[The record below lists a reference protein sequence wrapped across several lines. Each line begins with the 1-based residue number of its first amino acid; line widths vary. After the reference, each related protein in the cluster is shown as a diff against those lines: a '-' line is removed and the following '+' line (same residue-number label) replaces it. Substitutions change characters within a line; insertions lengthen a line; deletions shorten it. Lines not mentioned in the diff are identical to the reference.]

1 MKKIFP
7 YIKPQIFA
15 IIIGLT
21 IKFIGT
27 IMDLFLPY
35 ILAYIID
42 DVVPTG
48 NINEVYFWGIAMLI
62 VSAIALIGNIVANR
76 MAAKVA
82 RNATRA
88 IRHDL
93 FTKISYLSSS
103 EIDSFT
109 IPSLEARLTSDT
121 YHLHHM
127 IGMMQ
132 RMGVRAPILLIGG
145 LIIAFSLEPAL
156 ALVLLCLLPF
166 MGYSVWTISKKGVPL
181 YSSLQ
186 SSVDNMIRAVREHAS
201 GIRVIKALS
210 KVDYE
215 KERFD
220 EANRDVVKNEKR
232 AGLTMAL
239 TNPVMNIFLNTG
251 LTLVILVGAYRVNAG
266 VSETGKI
273 IAFLSYFTIILNAM
287 MSITRI
293 FVMTSKGSA
302 SAKRIGDVLSS
313 PGNLPIMADEPIK
326 TDAHIVFDDVTF
338 SYNKKKDNIKN
349 ISFSL
354 KKGETL
360 GIIGATGSGKSTV
373 INLLMR
379 LYDTDAGKI
388 YINGESVRSIPHEK
402 LHKMFGTVFQG
413 DVLFADTIKNN
424 IDFGRNLTD
433 EQIENAAKHACAFE
447 FIDSLP
453 DKFGHMLTGKG
464 ANLSGGQKQRVLLAR
479 AFAGGNDILIL
490 DDSSSALDY
499 KTDATLRRNIK
510 ENYSDTTSII
520 IAQRI
525 SSIKHADLI
534 LMLDEGEIIGSGTHE
549 DLMKNCPAYREI
561 ADTQMGG
568 GHFE

>member
-1 MKKIFP
+1 MKKIYP
-7 YIKPQIFA
+7 YIKPHIFA
-15 IIIGLT
+15 MILGLT
-21 IKFIGT
+21 VKFIGT

-35 ILAYIID
+35 ILAHIID
-42 DVVPTG
+42 NVVPSG
-48 NINEVYFWGIAMLI
+48 NINMVYFWGVVMLI
-62 VSAIALIGNIVANR
+62 VSVIALLGNIIANR

-82 RNATRA
+82 KNVTKD

-132 RMGVRAPILLIGG
+132 RMGIRAPILLVGG
-145 LIIAFSLEPAL
+145 LIIAFTLEPAL
-156 ALVLLCLLPF
+156 ALILLCLLPF
-166 MGYSVWTISKKGVPL
+166 MGVAVFSISRRGVPL
-181 YSSLQ
+181 YTALQ
-186 SSVDNMIRAVREHAS
+186 ESVDNMIRAVREHSS

-220 EANRDVVKNEKR
+220 KANRDVVKHEKK
-232 AGLTMAL
+232 AGITMAL
-239 TNPVMNIFLNTG
+239 TNPVMTVFLNTG
-251 LTLVILVGAYRVNAG
+251 LTLAILVGAFRVNAG
-266 VSETGKI
+266 LSETGKI

-287 MSITRI
+287 LSITRI
-293 FVMTSKGSA
+293 FVMFSKGSA

-313 PGNLPIMADEPIK
+313 PGSLPLINDPEIE
-326 TDAHIVFDDVTF
+326 TDAHIIFDDVSF
-338 SYNKKKDNIKN
+338 SYNKKKDNLKN

-360 GIIGATGSGKSTV
+360 GIIGATGSGKSTI

-379 LYDTDAGKI
+379 LYDADSGRI
-388 YINGESVRSIPHEK
+388 YINGKSVRSISPEK
-402 LHKMFGTVFQG
+402 LHRMFGAVFQG

-424 IDFGRNLTD
+424 IDFGRHLSD
-433 EQIENAAKHACAFE
+433 ETIENAAKRAMAFD
-447 FIDSLP
+447 FINAIP
-453 DKFGHMLTGKG
+453 EKFDYMLTGKG

-479 AFAGGNDILIL
+479 AFAGNNDILIL

-499 KTDATLRRNIK
+499 KTDAALRKEIK
-510 ENYSDTTSII
+510 EHYSGTTSII
-520 IAQRI
+520 VAQRI

-534 LMLDEGEIIGSGTHE
+534 LMLDEGEVIGSGTHE
-549 DLMKNCPAYREI
+549 ELLKNCPLYKEI
-561 ADTQMGG
+561 AETQMGG

>member
-7 YIKPQIFA
+7 YIKPQLFA
-15 IIIGLT
+15 IIMGLT

-35 ILAYIID
+35 ILAHIID

-48 NINEVYFWGIAMLI
+48 NINEVYFWGFVMLI

-166 MGYSVWTISKKGVPL
+166 MGYSVWTISRKGVPL

-186 SSVDNMIRAVREHAS
+186 ASVDNMIRAVREHAS

-210 KVDYE
+210 KVEYE

-220 EANRDVVKNEKR
+220 KANRDVVKNEKR

-313 PGNLPIMADEPIK
+313 PGNLPIMDDEPIK
-326 TDAHIVFDDVTF
+326 TDAHIIFDDVTF

-379 LYDTDAGKI
+379 LYDADTGKI

-413 DVLFADTIKNN
+413 DVLFADTIRNN

-433 EQIENAAKHACAFE
+433 GQIESAAKHACAFE
-447 FIDSLP
+447 FIDALP

-499 KTDATLRRNIK
+499 KTDATLRKNIK
-510 ENYSDTTSII
+510 EHYGDTTSII

-525 SSIKHADLI
+525 SSIRHADLI
-534 LMLDEGEIIGSGTHE
+534 LMLDEGEIIGRGTHD
-549 DLMKNCPAYREI
+549 DLMKNCPAYKEI
-561 ADTQMGG
+561 AETQMGG